1 VIQRPPVHLSL
12 LDRARGP
19 FVLLA
24 FIALLVSGALYLV
37 NGEFSVPSR
46 FALGAALLFFGMYV
60 AVDPGKAWGNITSRE
75 STYGTNALVLCVA
88 FIGIMAL
95 ANVLANRYHQRWDLT
110 AQRDFS
116 LSDSSLKLLGELPE
130 PVHATAYFSTALN
143 DYQKAQDL
151 LKEYAARSGGKL
163 TWDLVDFNSEPAKT
177 RLAGVNVDGTIRF
190 QWADRMANTDPK
202 QDTITTDEA
211 HITTA
216 LLKLVNPTPLKV
228 YYITGHGE
236 KDLDKFDD
244 EGFSDLKTTIQA
256 DNYVVESLNLLST
269 GAVPDDAKA
278 IIIAAPK
285 TPFADSELKAVND
298 YLDGKGRMLLFV
310 DPLTDTNMQDLIS
323 RWDLTFGQGVAVDPV
338 NALGQDPLAII
349 VQRYGLH
356 TIVKDLSG
364 QISLFPFSTSI
375 QIPQIINKGVDV
387 SGLAITSGD
396 RSWLETDRST
406 LQFDE
411 GTDTKGPLTLAVAVE
426 QVENP
431 PAEEPPPGFED
442 PNKRVKNRAVIV
454 GTSEMAVNGLLKQR
468 IGNRDIVLNSLNWV
482 TQTDQLITTRP
493 RIEQQRT
500 VFLTPAQGNF
510 VFFSSAVFFPVLLL
524 GVGSVIWWMR
534 R

>member
-1 VIQRPPVHLSL
+1 
-12 LDRARGP
+12 
-19 FVLLA
+19 
-24 FIALLVSGALYLV
+24 
-37 NGEFSVPSR
+37 
-46 FALGAALLFFGMYV
+46 
-60 AVDPGKAWGNITSRE
+60 
-75 STYGTNALVLCVA
+75 
-88 FIGIMAL
+88 
-95 ANVLANRYHQRWDLT
+95 
-110 AQRDFS
+110 
-116 LSDSSLKLLGELPE
+116 
-130 PVHATAYFSTALN
+130 
-143 DYQKAQDL
+143 
-151 LKEYAARSGGKL
+151 
-163 TWDLVDFNSEPAKT
+163 
-177 RLAGVNVDGTIRF
+177 
-190 QWADRMANTDPK
+190 
-202 QDTITTDEA
+202 
-211 HITTA
+211 
-216 LLKLVNPTPLKV
+216 
-228 YYITGHGE
+228 
-236 KDLDKFDD
+236 
-244 EGFSDLKTTIQA
+244 
-256 DNYVVESLNLLST
+256 
-269 GAVPDDAKA
+269 
-278 IIIAAPK
+278 
-285 TPFADSELKAVND
+285 
-298 YLDGKGRMLLFV
+298 MLLFV

-375 QIPQIINKGVDV
+375 QIPQFIKKGVDV